1 MVIFDDRLV
10 EIVRKYGIAGA
21 AALLG
26 VSSAD
31 IEGAL
36 AQGMPDQREKG
47 LLD

>member
-1 MVIFDDRLV
+1 VFDDRLI

-36 AQGMPDQREKG
+36 AQGMPAQPQTG
-47 LLD
+47 LLQ